1 MQKIGVLALVAIMFS
16 CASKNEQVAEEIPV
30 PAATE
35 ATQSVADSGREI
47 SLGADKTM
55 PEDNN
60 ASIDSA
66 KQSNDN
72 IKIVENIPKPKS
84 VYPDKSANYES
95 DGQKVVPGKMEYPQA
110 KGEAGSAKPN
120 NSTANNATAAESA
133 AVAAAINML
142 NSERRLTYD
151 SIRSIREVM
160 PDSLASA
167 KTEDERT
174 YYNRHSFNLSSLELK
189 LLNQM
194 DGMNIAMLKNKAE
207 LINDIIAEFETK
219 VKRLNMFTN
228 TLKKITDGTGKIIQ
242 AAAFLI
248 SKGVIVP
255 KVTPTELQAIDPN

>member
-16 CASKNEQVAEEIPV
+16 CASKNEQTAEEIPM
-30 PAATE
+30 PATTE

-47 SLGADKTM
+47 SLGADETA
-55 PEDNN
+55 PQDNDVT
-60 ASIDSA
+60 IGSA

-72 IKIVENIPKPKS
+72 SNILENYPKPKS
-84 VYPDKSANYES
+84 VYSDKSANYES
-95 DGQKVVPGKMEYPQA
+95 GGQKVVPGKMEYPQA
-110 KGEAGSAKPN
+110 KGEAGSVKLN
-120 NSTANNATAAESA
+120 NTVAGTAAESA
-133 AVAAAINML
+133 AVAAALNML

-174 YYNRHSFNLSSLELK
+174 YYNRHSFSLSSLELK

-194 DGMNIAMLKNKAE
+194 DGMNIAMLKSKAE

-255 KVTPTELQAIDPN
+255 KVTPTELQAIEPN

>member
-1 MQKIGVLALVAIMFS
+1 MQKIGVLALVVIMFS
-16 CASKNEQVAEEIPV
+16 CASKNEQASEEIPV
-30 PAATE
+30 PATTE

-47 SLGADKTM
+47 SLGADETA
-55 PEDNN
+55 PQDNDLT
-60 ASIDSA
+60 IGSA

-72 IKIVENIPKPKS
+72 SKILENYPKPKS
-84 VYPDKSANYES
+84 VYSDKSANYES

-110 KGEAGSAKPN
+110 NGDAGSAKPN
-120 NSTANNATAAESA
+120 NAAASNTAAESA
-133 AVAAAINML
+133 AVAAALNML

-174 YYNRHSFNLSSLELK
+174 YYNRHSFSLSSLELK

-194 DGMNIAMLKNKAE
+194 DGMNIAMLKSKAE

-219 VKRLNMFTN
+219 VHRLNMFTN

-255 KVTPTELQAIDPN
+255 KVTPTELQAIEPN